1 MSNSEDPRPDERY
14 RRGLNLLLQRT
25 GGRADP
31 EISKLAEIAPDFARM
46 SVEFALGDLFTRP
59 GIDARARAT
68 VAVAAL
74 AVLGNASPQ
83 LRFHVS
89 AALDTG
95 ITRSEVVE
103 ILTQIS
109 AYAGFP
115 AAINAL
121 IACHDL
127 LVEGGDCVSCE
138 PGDGQV

>member
-14 RRGLNLLLQRT
+14 RRGLHLLLQRT

-46 SVEFALGDLFTRP
+46 SVEFALGDIFTRP
-59 GIDARARAT
+59 GIDARTRAI
-68 VAVAAL
+68 AAIAAL
-74 AVLGNASPQ
+74 AALGNAAPQ

-89 AALDTG
+89 AARDAGLS
-95 ITRSEVVE
+95 RSEIVE

-109 AYAGFP
+109 AHAGFP

-121 IACHDL
+121 MSCHDL
-127 LVEGGDCVSCE
+127 LVEGGDCVSCAA
-138 PGDGQV
+138 GDGQV